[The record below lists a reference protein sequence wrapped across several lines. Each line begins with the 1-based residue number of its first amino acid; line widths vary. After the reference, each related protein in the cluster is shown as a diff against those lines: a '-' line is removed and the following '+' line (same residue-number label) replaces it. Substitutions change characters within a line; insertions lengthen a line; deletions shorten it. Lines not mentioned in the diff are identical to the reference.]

1 MQPQNPPY
9 GQPAISADQMAPQN
23 PPYGQPV
30 TSAGQMGPQNQAYG
44 QPGLPIVINQQ
55 SPVAMANPLMFKT
68 TPIALTCIFCNK
80 PCTTVVQKKCNVCA
94 CLLCWCT
101 GLLCYVCIQCCRQKD
116 ICFCDATHTCPNC
129 GQVVGTYTAC

>member
-23 PPYGQPV
+23 
-30 TSAGQMGPQNQAYG
+30 QAYG
-44 QPGLPIVINQQ
+44 QPGQPIVINQQ
-55 SPVAMANPLMFKT
+55 SPVTMANPLMFKT

-101 GLLCYVCIQCCRQKD
+101 GLLCYVCVQCCRQKD

>member
-1 MQPQNPPY
+1 MQPQNHPYGSY
-9 GQPAISADQMAPQN
+9 GQPVTSTDQMGPQN

-30 TSAGQMGPQNQAYG
+30 TSAGQMG
-44 QPGLPIVINQQ
+44 QPGLPIIINQQ

-101 GLLCYVCIQCCRQKD
+101 GLLCYVCVQCCRQKD
-116 ICFCDATHTCPNC
+116 ICCCDATHTCPNC

>member
-9 GQPAISADQMAPQN
+9 GS
-23 PPYGQPV
+23 YGQPV
-30 TSAGQMGPQNQAYG
+30 TSTDQMGPQNQAYG
-44 QPGLPIVINQQ
+44 QPGQPIVINQQ
-55 SPVAMANPLMFKT
+55 QPVMMANPLMFKT

-101 GLLCYVCIQCCRQKD
+101 GLLCYVCVQCCRQKD
-116 ICFCDATHTCPNC
+116 ICCCDATHTCPNC

>member
-9 GQPAISADQMAPQN
+9 GQPVTSADQMGPQN

-44 QPGLPIVINQQ
+44 QPGQPIVINQQ
-55 SPVAMANPLMFKT
+55 SPVMMANPLMFKT
-68 TPIALTCIFCNK
+68 TPIALTCIFCKK
-80 PCTTVVQKKCNVCA
+80 PCTTVVQQKCNVCA

-101 GLLCYVCIQCCRQKD
+101 GLIFYVCVQCCRQKD
-116 ICFCDATHTCPNC
+116 ICCCDATHTCPNC

>member
-23 PPYGQPV
+23 
-30 TSAGQMGPQNQAYG
+30 QAYG
-44 QPGLPIVINQQ
+44 QPGQPIVINQQ
-55 SPVAMANPLMFKT
+55 SPVMMANPLMFKT
-68 TPIALTCIFCNK
+68 TPVALTCIFCNK

-101 GLLCYVCIQCCRQKD
+101 GLLCYVCVQCCRQKD
-116 ICFCDATHTCPNC
+116 ICCCDATHTCPNC

>member
-9 GQPAISADQMAPQN
+9 GS
-23 PPYGQPV
+23 YGQPV
-30 TSAGQMGPQNQAYG
+30 TSADQMGPQNQAYG
-44 QPGLPIVINQQ
+44 QPGQPIVINQQ
-55 SPVAMANPLMFKT
+55 SPVMMANPLMFKT

-101 GLLCYVCIQCCRQKD
+101 GLIFYVCVQCCRQKD
-116 ICFCDATHTCPNC
+116 ICCCDATHTCPNC